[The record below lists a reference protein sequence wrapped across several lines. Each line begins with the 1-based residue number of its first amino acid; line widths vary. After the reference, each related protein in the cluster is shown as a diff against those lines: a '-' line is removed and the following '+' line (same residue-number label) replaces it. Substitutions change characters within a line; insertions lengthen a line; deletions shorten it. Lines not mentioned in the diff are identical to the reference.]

1 MQALEHELILRRP
14 EPRSARRTVTVGLVN
29 NMGDGALKVTERQF
43 ADLLGMS
50 AAGGD
55 VRLRLFALKRT
66 PRSPSALEY
75 IGARYEPASAV
86 MDGRLDALIITGAQ
100 PRARRLSEEPY
111 WEELVDLID
120 WAKEHTASTILS
132 CLAAHA
138 AVLHLDGVERRPL
151 PEKCAG
157 VFAFPAEQ
165 DHPFVGRRGLM
176 RLTPHSRHNSLSRSD
191 LELAGYCVLTSSPA
205 HGVDAFTKSF
215 GSQFVF
221 LQGHPE
227 YDANSLAREYRRD
240 LARYLRGEADA
251 PPVAPKGYFGPEA
264 EAQLRGLER
273 RAREDPRS
281 LPTEILSQIEGW
293 APLEADWCRDA
304 ARFFRSW
311 IETIAAW
318 PPGVLPDFEKTNWRE
333 ANQAERWDSPVT
345 LCP

>member
-1 MQALEHELILRRP
+1 MQALEQQLKSRELEPQSGRR
-14 EPRSARRTVTVGLVN
+14 AVTVGLVN
-29 NMGDGALKVTERQF
+29 NMGDEALKVTERQF
-43 ADLLGMS
+43 AGLLDMS
-50 AAGGD
+50 AAD
-55 VRLRLFALKRT
+55 VDVQLRLFALKRT
-66 PRSPSALEY
+66 PRSPGALEY
-75 IGARYEPASAV
+75 IGARYESASAA

-100 PRARRLSEEPY
+100 PRAPRLTEEPY

-120 WAKEHTASTILS
+120 WAKEHTASIILS

-151 PEKCAG
+151 PEKCSG
-157 VFAFPAEQ
+157 VFAFTTEQ
-165 DHPFVGRRGLM
+165 DHPVVGRRGLK
-176 RLTPHSRHNSLSRSD
+176 RLTPHSRHNGLSRSD

-205 HGVDAFTKSF
+205 HGVDVFTKSF

-251 PPVAPKGYFGPEA
+251 PPVAPKGYFTPGA
-264 EAQLRGLER
+264 EARLSGLER

-293 APLEADWCRDA
+293 APLEADWRGHA

-318 PPGVLPDFEKTNWRE
+318 PPG
-333 ANQAERWDSPVT
+333 DSPDRREDE
-345 LCP
+345 LARSQ